1 MNYARNKQLIFTNLR
16 DFFTIFA
23 NKTKPEIIMA
33 ALGRDRELTDREKY
47 IVTAAIVLGKDRTAE
62 DWERIFLLSR
72 DGSTRTQRS
81 NGSSQASSW
90 KSRKPVKAFHA
101 QQTEFLGYLKRDNEN
116 EAVKSF
122 LLNKSKEDIAD
133 LWDNLHGLKD
143 DGTGTEAGDGHDGDG
158 KDFDLGDIVQRAGE
172 VDFRDREQFLNFLNA
187 EANRLSDQ
195 RARLDVLKMLS
206 DLQRMKEA
214 ENGKNGEIQ
223 RFYTPLQCSDC
234 ELYRRERAKI
244 ESD

>member
-1 MNYARNKQLIFTNLR
+1 
-16 DFFTIFA
+16 
-23 NKTKPEIIMA
+23 MA
-33 ALGRDRELTDREKY
+33 ALGRDRELTEREKY
-47 IVTAAIVLGKDRTAE
+47 IVTAAIVLGKDKTAE
-62 DWERIFLLSR
+62 DWELIFLLSR
-72 DGSTRTQRS
+72 DGPTKTQRS

-101 QQTEFLGYLKRDNEN
+101 QQTEFLGDLKRTCEN

-122 LLNKSKEDIAD
+122 LINKSKEDIDD
-133 LWDNLHGLKD
+133 LWDTLHGLKGG
-143 DGTGTEAGDGHDGDG
+143 GTGVEAGGGHDGDG
-158 KDFDLGDIVQRAGE
+158 ENFDLGDIVQRAGE
-172 VDFRDREQFLNFLNA
+172 IDFRDREQFLNFLNA

-195 RARLDVLKMLS
+195 KARLDVLKMLS

-214 ENGKNGEIQ
+214 ESGKNGEIQ
-223 RFYTPLQCSDC
+223 RFYAPLQCSEC

>member
-1 MNYARNKQLIFTNLR
+1 MT
-16 DFFTIFA
+16 
-23 NKTKPEIIMA
+23 E
-33 ALGRDRELTDREKY
+33 REKY
-47 IVTAAIVLGKDRTAE
+47 IVTAAIVLQKDKTAE
-62 DWERIFLLSR
+62 DWEKIFLLSR
-72 DGSTRTQRS
+72 DGTTKVQKR
-81 NGSSQASSW
+81 NGGDQATSW
-90 KSRKPVKAFHA
+90 KSRKPVKVFYA
-101 QQTEFLGYLKRDNEN
+101 QQTEFIGQLRRTAEN

-122 LLNKSKEDIAD
+122 LLNKSKEDINN
-133 LWDNLHGLKD
+133 LWDTLHGLRD
-143 DGTGTEAGDGHDGDG
+143 DGTRHDTGDGRDGCG
-158 KDFDLGDIVQRAGE
+158 ENFDLGDIVQRAGE

-195 RARLDVLKMLS
+195 KARLDVLKMLS

-223 RFYTPLQCSDC
+223 RFYTPLQCADC

>member
-1 MNYARNKQLIFTNLR
+1 
-16 DFFTIFA
+16 
-23 NKTKPEIIMA
+23 MA
-33 ALGRDRELTDREKY
+33 ALGRDRELTEREKY
-47 IVTAAIVLGKDRTAE
+47 IVTAAIVLGKDKTSE
-62 DWERIFLLSR
+62 DWEQIFLLSR
-72 DGSTRTQRS
+72 DGSTKTQRS

-101 QQTEFLGYLKRDNEN
+101 RQTEFLGAIKRDKEN

-133 LWDNLHGLKD
+133 LWDTLHGLKD
-143 DGTGTEAGDGHDGDG
+143 GGTRPASGDGHGTDGQN
-158 KDFDLGDIVQRAGE
+158 FDLGDIVLGDIVQRAGE

-187 EANRLSDQ
+187 EANRLSD
-195 RARLDVLKMLS
+195 RKARLDVLKMLS

>member
-1 MNYARNKQLIFTNLR
+1 
-16 DFFTIFA
+16 
-23 NKTKPEIIMA
+23 MA
-33 ALGRDRELTDREKY
+33 ALGRDRELTEREKF
-47 IVTAAIVLGKDRTAE
+47 IVTAAIILEKDRTAE
-62 DWERIFLLSR
+62 DWEQIFLLSR
-72 DGSTRTQRS
+72 DGSTKTQRS
-81 NGSSQASSW
+81 NGSSQAASW

-101 QQTEFLGYLKRDNEN
+101 QQTEFLGALKRAAEN

-122 LLNKSKEDIAD
+122 LLNKSKEDVAD
-133 LWDNLHGLKD
+133 LWDTLHGLKD
-143 DGTGTEAGDGHDGDG
+143 DGTRHGAGDGHDSDG
-158 KDFDLGDIVQRAGE
+158 QNSNLGDIVQRAGE
-172 VDFRDREQFLNFLNA
+172 IDFRDREQFLNFLNA

-195 RARLDVLKMLS
+195 KARLDVLKMLS

-223 RFYTPLQCSDC
+223 RFYTPLQCSEC

>member
-1 MNYARNKQLIFTNLR
+1 
-16 DFFTIFA
+16 
-23 NKTKPEIIMA
+23 MA

-47 IVTAAIVLGKDRTAE
+47 IVTAAIVLQKDRTAE
-62 DWERIFLLSR
+62 DWEKIFLLSR
-72 DGSTRTQRS
+72 DGTTKVQRK
-81 NGSSQASSW
+81 NGGDQAVSW

-101 QQTEFLGYLKRDNEN
+101 QQTEFIGGLKRACEN

-122 LLNKSKEDIAD
+122 ILNKSKEDIAD
-133 LWDNLHGLKD
+133 LWDKLHGLAD
-143 DGTGTEAGDGHDGDG
+143 NGTDPTDSGDGHDGDG
-158 KDFDLGDIVQRAGE
+158 QNLDLDDIVQRAGE
-172 VDFRDREQFLNFLNA
+172 IDFRDREQFLNFLNA

-195 RARLDVLKMLS
+195 KARLDVLKMLS

-223 RFYTPLQCSDC
+223 RFYTPLQCSEC
-234 ELYRRERAKI
+234 ELYRRELAKI